1 MGGFN
6 ADLQSFGCFEDLFDS
21 TGGISVFVVSRASTA
36 IFLAH
41 SYVSG
46 WMREPSNTST

>member
-21 TGGISVFVVSRASTA
+21 TGGISVFVVILEGVDGHFSGPFVRLRMDARA
-36 IFLAH
+36 
-41 SYVSG
+41 V
-46 WMREPSNTST
+46 